1 MKRVLLFT
9 SLMLLAPTFGWAQGT
24 GATGT
29 GSTGTGANG
38 ASSKSDQA
46 GATALFYEARNLMQ
60 KGNFKDACPKLEESL
75 RLDYGI
81 GTEFNLADCYEH
93 VGKTASAWSGFL
105 NVASQAKTQNQA
117 QREKVARDRA
127 KALEPK
133 LPKMVIEV
141 PSPPNGVEVKRD
153 GVIVGHAAWGTPV
166 PVDPGTHKVVVT
178 APGKQTWE
186 TTVSAT
192 EATTTRVTVPRDL
205 PNAPVAAVPVAPATK
220 PATPPVAVVPPPSQ
234 STTTTTTVT
243 EPAPTTTTDFPEPV
257 VERGNTQR
265 TLGWVTTGVG
275 IVGLGLG
282 AGFGLNSMAKRRE
295 SNDHC
300 DGNLCDQAGVDL
312 RDDAIRSG
320 NVSTIATIGGGA
332 ALVGGII
339 LIVTAPSNE
348 RQKAATTARS
358 TSRAKTGFSA
368 VPSVAQG
375 GGGLMLQ
382 GVFQ

>member
-9 SLMLLAPTFGWAQGT
+9 GLMLLTPTLSWAQGT
-24 GATGT
+24 GSTNGT
-29 GSTGTGANG
+29 GGKG
-38 ASSKSDQA
+38 DQA

-81 GTEFNLADCYEH
+81 GTEFNLADCYEK

-117 QREKVARDRA
+117 QREKVARERA
-127 KALEPK
+127 KALESK

-141 PSPPNGVEVKRD
+141 PVPPPGIEVKRD
-153 GVIVGHAAWGTPV
+153 GVLVGHAAWGTAV
-166 PVDPGTHKVVVT
+166 PVDPGQHKVVVIAT
-178 APGKQTWE
+178 GKQPWE

-192 EATTTRVTVPRDL
+192 DSSTTRVSVPREL
-205 PNAPVAAVPVAPATK
+205 PNTPVA
-220 PATPPVAVVPPPSQ
+220 AVVPPPASRPAPVAVAPTAQ
-234 STTTTTTVT
+234 ATHTTTTVT
-243 EPAPTTTTDFPEPV
+243 EPAPASMPSDFPEPV

-265 TLGWVTTGVG
+265 TLGWVASGVG
-275 IVGLGLG
+275 LVGLGVG
-282 AGFGLNSMAKRRE
+282 AGFGVNSMAKRRE

-300 DGNLCDQAGVDL
+300 TGNLCNETGVGL

-320 NVSTIATIGGGA
+320 NISTIASIGGGV

-339 LIVTAPSNE
+339 LLVTAPSNE
-348 RQKAATTARS
+348 RRQTATSVVPPSKRPSFT
-358 TSRAKTGFSA
+358 A
-368 VPSVAQG
+368 VPNVAQN

>member
-9 SLMLLAPTFGWAQGT
+9 GLMLLTPALSWAQGT
-24 GATGT
+24 TATTT
-29 GSTGTGANG
+29 GSVTNG
-38 ASSKSDQA
+38 KGDQA

-60 KGNFKDACPKLEESL
+60 KGNYKDACPKLEESL

-81 GTEFNLADCYEH
+81 GTEFNLADCYEKL
-93 VGKTASAWSGFL
+93 GKTASAWSGFL

-133 LPKMVIEV
+133 LPKMIIEV
-141 PSPPNGVEVKRD
+141 PAPPPGIEVKRD
-153 GVIVGHAAWGTPV
+153 GVLVGNAAWGTAV
-166 PVDPGTHKVVVT
+166 PVDPGSHKVVVT
-178 APGKQTWE
+178 APNKQPWE
-186 TTVSAT
+186 TSVTAT
-192 EATTTRVTVPRDL
+192 EANTTRVTVPREL
-205 PNAPVAAVPVAPATK
+205 PNAPVAAAVVPPAAAKPTTAPV
-220 PATPPVAVVPPPSQ
+220 ATPPVQ
-234 STTTTTTVT
+234 TTTQTQTTVT
-243 EPAPTTTTDFPEPV
+243 EPPPARTASDFPEPV
-257 VERGNTQR
+257 VERSNTQR
-265 TLGWVTTGVG
+265 TLGWVASGVG
-275 IVGLGLG
+275 LVGLGVG

-300 DGNLCDQAGVDL
+300 EGNLCNQTGVDL

-320 NVSTIATIGGGA
+320 NVATVATIGGGV
-332 ALVGGII
+332 ALVGGI
-339 LIVTAPSNE
+339 LLLVTAPSSE
-348 RQKAATTARS
+348 RRQTATTGTSAS
-358 TSRAKTGFSA
+358 TSKSKGTFTA

>member
-9 SLMLLAPTFGWAQGT
+9 GLMLLTPTFAFAQN
-24 GATGT
+24 AT
-29 GSTGTGANG
+29 STGGKG
-38 ASSKSDQA
+38 DQA

-133 LPKMVIEV
+133 LPKMIIEV
-141 PSPPNGVEVKRD
+141 PAPPPGIEVKRD
-153 GVIVGHAAWGTPV
+153 GVIVGNAAWGTAV
-166 PVDPGTHKVVVT
+166 PVDPGQHKVVVT
-178 APGKQTWE
+178 APNKQPWE
-186 TTVSAT
+186 TSVNAT
-192 EATTTRVTVPRDL
+192 ESNTTKVTVPREL
-205 PNAPVAAVPVAPATK
+205 PNAAVAAAPPPAAAK
-220 PATPPVAVVPPPSQ
+220 PATAAAPVVVAPPVR
-234 STTTTTTVT
+234 TTTAATTVS
-243 EPAPTTTTDFPEPV
+243 EPAPSSTPTDFPEPV

-265 TLGWVTTGVG
+265 TLGWVASGVG
-275 IVGLGLG
+275 LVGLGVG
-282 AGFGLNSMAKRRE
+282 AGFGINSMSKRRD

-300 DGNLCDQAGVDL
+300 TGNLCDQDGVNL

-320 NVSTIATIGGGA
+320 NVSTVATIAGGA
-332 ALVGGII
+332 LLVGGIV
-339 LIVTAPSNE
+339 LLVTAPNHE
-348 RQKAATTARS
+348 GRQTATTG
-358 TSRAKTGFSA
+358 TSASKTKTGFTA
-368 VPSVAQG
+368 VPNVAQN

>member
-9 SLMLLAPTFGWAQGT
+9 GLMLLAPSYAFAQN
-24 GATGT
+24 AT
-29 GSTGTGANG
+29 STGGKG
-38 ASSKSDQA
+38 DQA

-93 VGKTASAWSGFL
+93 TGKTASAWSGFL

-141 PSPPNGVEVKRD
+141 PAPPPGIEVKRD
-153 GVIVGHAAWGTPV
+153 GVLVGNAAWGTAV
-166 PVDPGTHKVVVT
+166 PVDPGTHKVIVT
-178 APGKQTWE
+178 APGKQNWE
-186 TTVSAT
+186 TSVNAT
-192 EATTTRVTVPRDL
+192 EASTTRVTVPREL
-205 PNAPVAAVPVAPATK
+205 PNAPVAAAAAAPAK
-220 PATPPVAVVPPPSQ
+220 AATPGASAAPAAAAPTAQ
-234 STTTTTTVT
+234 TAQTTTTTVS
-243 EPAPTTTTDFPEPV
+243 EPAPSNTPTDFPEPV
-257 VERGNTQR
+257 VEHNNTQR
-265 TLGWVTTGVG
+265 TIGWVTSGVG
-275 IVGLGLG
+275 LVGLGVG
-282 AGFGLNSMAKRRE
+282 AGFGLNSMSKRKE

-300 DGNLCDQAGVDL
+300 DGNLCDATGVSL
-312 RDDAIRSG
+312 RDDAIRAG
-320 NVSTIATIGGGA
+320 NVSTIATIAGGA

-339 LIVTAPSNE
+339 LLVTAPSDE
-348 RQKAATTARS
+348 RQKAS
-358 TSRAKTGFSA
+358 TSGSTSKHRITA
-368 VPSVAQG
+368 VPNVAQG

>member
-9 SLMLLAPTFGWAQGT
+9 GLMLLAPTFAWAQGT
-24 GATGT
+24 GASPT

-141 PSPPNGVEVKRD
+141 PAPPNGVEVKRD
-153 GVIVGHAAWGTPV
+153 GVIVGQAAWGTPV

-178 APGKQTWE
+178 APGKQSWE
-186 TTVSAT
+186 TSVNAT
-192 EATTTRVTVPRDL
+192 EASTTRVTVPRDL
-205 PNAPVAAVPVAPATK
+205 PNAPVAAVAPTT
-220 PATPPVAVVPPPSQ
+220 PAAKAPVAVVPPPAST
-234 STTTTTTVT
+234 STTTTTVS
-243 EPAPTTTTDFPEPV
+243 EPAPSNAPTDFPEPV
-257 VERGNTQR
+257 VEHGNTQR
-265 TLGWVTTGVG
+265 TLGWVTTGIGV
-275 IVGLGLG
+275 VGLGVG

-295 SNDHC
+295 SNEHC
-300 DGNLCDQAGVDL
+300 EGNLCDQAGVNL

-320 NVSTIATIGGGA
+320 NVSTIATIAGGA

-358 TSRAKTGFSA
+358 SSQPKPGFSA

>member
-9 SLMLLAPTFGWAQGT
+9 GLMLLTPSIAFAQN
-24 GATGT
+24 AT
-29 GSTGTGANG
+29 STGGKG
-38 ASSKSDQA
+38 DQA

-141 PSPPNGVEVKRD
+141 PAPPPGIEVKRD
-153 GVIVGHAAWGTPV
+153 GVLVGNAAWGTAV
-166 PVDPGTHKVVVT
+166 PVDPGQHKVVVT
-178 APGKQTWE
+178 APNKQPWE
-186 TTVSAT
+186 TSVNAT
-192 EATTTRVTVPRDL
+192 ESSTTKVTVPREL
-205 PNAPVAAVPVAPATK
+205 PNAVVAAAPPPPAAK
-220 PATPPVAVVPPPSQ
+220 PATPVVAPPVQ
-234 STTTTTTVT
+234 TTTTATTVS
-243 EPAPTTTTDFPEPV
+243 EPAPSNTPNDFPEPV
-257 VERGNTQR
+257 VERGNGQR
-265 TLGWVTTGVG
+265 TLGWVASG
-275 IVGLGLG
+275 IGLAGLGVG
-282 AGFGLNSMAKRRE
+282 AGFGINSMSKRRE

-300 DGNLCDQAGVDL
+300 TGNLCDQDGVNL

-320 NVSTIATIGGGA
+320 NVSTIATIAGGA
-332 ALVGGII
+332 LLVGGIV
-339 LIVTAPSNE
+339 LLVTAPSSE
-348 RQKAATTARS
+348 RRQTTTTG
-358 TSRAKTGFSA
+358 TSASKTKTGFTA
-368 VPSVAQG
+368 VPNVAQNG
-375 GGGLMLQ
+375 GGIMLQ

>member
-9 SLMLLAPTFGWAQGT
+9 GLMLLAPSLALAQGT
-24 GATGT
+24 NGT
-29 GSTGTGANG
+29 GG
-38 ASSKSDQA
+38 KSDQA

-81 GTEFNLADCYEH
+81 GTEFNLADCYEKI
-93 VGKTASAWSGFL
+93 GKTASAWSGFL

-133 LPKMVIEV
+133 LPKMIIDV
-141 PSPPNGVEVKRD
+141 PAPPPGIEVKRD
-153 GVIVGHAAWGTPV
+153 GVVVGNAAWGTAV

-178 APGKQTWE
+178 APNKQPWE
-186 TTVSAT
+186 TSVSAT
-192 EATTTRVTVPRDL
+192 ESNTTRVTVPREL
-205 PNAPVAAVPVAPATK
+205 PNAPVAAAVVAPVPTTAHTAK
-220 PATPPVAVVPPPSQ
+220 PASPPATAAAPSAQ
-234 STTTTTTVT
+234 TTHTQTTVT
-243 EPAPTTTTDFPEPV
+243 EPAPSNAPSDFPEPV
-257 VERGNTQR
+257 VERNNTQR
-265 TLGWVTTGVG
+265 TIGWVASGVG
-275 IVGLGLG
+275 LVGLGVG
-282 AGFGLNSMAKRRE
+282 AGFGINSMAKRKE
-295 SNDHC
+295 SNEHC
-300 DGNLCDQAGVDL
+300 DGNLCNQTGVDL

-320 NVSTIATIGGGA
+320 NVSTIATIAGGA

-339 LIVTAPSNE
+339 LLVTAPNNE
-348 RQKAATTARS
+348 RRQAATTTASS
-358 TSRAKTGFSA
+358 TPRKGSFSA

-375 GGGLMLQ
+375 GGGLILQ

>member
-9 SLMLLAPTFGWAQGT
+9 GLMLLAPTVSFAQN
-24 GATGT
+24 AN
-29 GSTGTGANG
+29 STGGKG
-38 ASSKSDQA
+38 DQA

-81 GTEFNLADCYEH
+81 GTEFNLADCYEKT
-93 VGKTASAWSGFL
+93 GKTASAWSGFL

-133 LPKMVIEV
+133 LPKMIIEV
-141 PSPPNGVEVKRD
+141 PAPPPGIEVKRD
-153 GVIVGHAAWGTPV
+153 GVLVGTAAWGTAV

-178 APGKQTWE
+178 APGKQAWE
-186 TTVSAT
+186 TSVNAT
-192 EATTTRVTVPRDL
+192 EANTTRVTVPRDL
-205 PNAPVAAVPVAPATK
+205 PNAPVAAAPVAK
-220 PATPPVAVVPPPSQ
+220 PATPAPVVAPPAQ
-234 STTTTTTVT
+234 TATTTTTVS
-243 EPAPTTTTDFPEPV
+243 EPAPSNTPADFPEPV
-257 VERGNTQR
+257 VEHNNTQR
-265 TLGWVTTGVG
+265 TIGWVASGVG
-275 IVGLGLG
+275 LVGLGVG
-282 AGFGLNSMAKRRE
+282 AGFGINSMAKRRE

-300 DGNLCDQAGVDL
+300 DGNLCNQTGVDL

-320 NVSTIATIGGGA
+320 NVSTIATIAGGA

-339 LIVTAPSNE
+339 LLVTAPSNE
-348 RQKAATTARS
+348 RQKAATTAIS
-358 TSRAKTGFSA
+358 APKKNSITA
-368 VPSVAQG
+368 VPNVAQG